1 MDRPSPPRTRP
12 VVAVASLPRGVPR
25 KPRRIRSRMRRDLR
39 CIAVVANRT
48 VRVVGRRLKDE
59 SSRRITAGGKR

>member
-1 MDRPSPPRTRP
+1 
-12 VVAVASLPRGVPR
+12 
-25 KPRRIRSRMRRDLR
+25 MRRDLR

-48 VRVVGRRLKDE
+48 VRVVDRRLKDE